1 MYRILV
7 VDDEAKIRLLIR
19 KYAEFEGHEVT
30 EAENGMEAV
39 RLFRR
44 TPDAF
49 DIVIMDVMMPELDGF
64 SAVAEIKKIASPAV
78 IMLSARGEEYDKIHG
93 FELGVDDY
101 VVKPFSPKER
111 QRASSALSERTAS
124 RHNRPRR
131 VQSHGFYHTP
141 RRVRKA

>member
-39 RLFRR
+39 RLFRK

-64 SAVAEIKKIASPAV
+64 SAVREIRKTSDVPI
-78 IMLSARGEEYDKIHG
+78 IMLSARGEEYDITCTSK
-93 FELGVDDY
+93 
-101 VVKPFSPKER
+101 KE
-111 QRASSALSERTAS
+111 
-124 RHNRPRR
+124 NN
-131 VQSHGFYHTP
+131 F
-141 RRVRKA
+141 

>member
-39 RLFRR
+39 RLFRK

-64 SAVAEIKKIASPAV
+64 SAGVRLRRLRLRPSSCPHTR
-78 IMLSARGEEYDKIHG
+78 RG
-93 FELGVDDY
+93 V
-101 VVKPFSPKER
+101 
-111 QRASSALSERTAS
+111 
-124 RHNRPRR
+124 
-131 VQSHGFYHTP
+131 
-141 RRVRKA
+141 

>member
-64 SAVAEIKKIASPAV
+64 SAVAEIKKNCIAGRHHAFRTR
-78 IMLSARGEEYDKIHG
+78 RG
-93 FELGVDDY
+93 V
-101 VVKPFSPKER
+101 
-111 QRASSALSERTAS
+111 
-124 RHNRPRR
+124 
-131 VQSHGFYHTP
+131 
-141 RRVRKA
+141 

>member
-39 RLFRR
+39 RLFRK

-64 SAVAEIKKIASPAV
+64 SAVHRRPSSCFPHAARSMIKSMALNSAWT
-78 IMLSARGEEYDKIHG
+78 IMS
-93 FELGVDDY
+93 
-101 VVKPFSPKER
+101 
-111 QRASSALSERTAS
+111 
-124 RHNRPRR
+124 
-131 VQSHGFYHTP
+131 
-141 RRVRKA
+141 

>member
-39 RLFRR
+39 RLFRK

-78 IMLSARGEEYDKIHG
+78 IMLSARADEA
-93 FELGVDDY
+93 ELLAHYGKNEVVLRLRDVEILLSRLSDADAEQLPGADGV
-101 VVKPFSPKER
+101 E
-111 QRASSALSERTAS
+111 
-124 RHNRPRR
+124 
-131 VQSHGFYHTP
+131 
-141 RRVRKA
+141 

>member
-39 RLFRR
+39 RLFRK

-64 SAVAEIKKIASPAV
+64 RPWRRLRRLHRRPSSCFPHAARSMIKSTALNSAWT
-78 IMLSARGEEYDKIHG
+78 IMS
-93 FELGVDDY
+93 
-101 VVKPFSPKER
+101 
-111 QRASSALSERTAS
+111 
-124 RHNRPRR
+124 
-131 VQSHGFYHTP
+131 
-141 RRVRKA
+141 

>member
-39 RLFRR
+39 RLFRK

-49 DIVIMDVMMPELDGF
+49 DIVITQEQHYLQSM
-64 SAVAEIKKIASPAV
+64 
-78 IMLSARGEEYDKIHG
+78 H
-93 FELGVDDY
+93 
-101 VVKPFSPKER
+101 
-111 QRASSALSERTAS
+111 SSSYRD
-124 RHNRPRR
+124 
-131 VQSHGFYHTP
+131 
-141 RRVRKA
+141 

>member
-78 IMLSARGEEYDKIHG
+78 IMLSARGEEYDKI
-93 FELGVDDY
+93 
-101 VVKPFSPKER
+101 
-111 QRASSALSERTAS
+111 QALNSVWTIMS
-124 RHNRPRR
+124 
-131 VQSHGFYHTP
+131 
-141 RRVRKA
+141 